1 MVYLVR
7 VETKAWNMALLDAW
21 SMRVDKYGFTH
32 GVVKGGRQVW
42 LYSRRGQGG
51 LTSMALLTAWSRGV
65 DKYGFTRGMV

>member
-7 VETKAWNMALLDAW
+7 VEIEAWNMALLAAW
-21 SMRVDKYGFTH
+21 SMRVNKYGFTH

-51 LTSMALLTAWSRGV
+51 SISMALLTAWSRRV
-65 DKYGFTRGMV
+65 DKYIYLSTTE